1 MANQKNIN
9 VLLRRIVV
17 LFFNMIHRSLTIH
30 SPNPGHASA
39 LRVCLFVAHRLCA
52 VRARTCVCLFSCLLL
67 VCCGS
72 LSTTHTYSDDRRRL
86 ASVQASTATCSTPTH
101 HTHKQPIDLA
111 GLLHGLRLTSF
122 LAGLLPA
129 GLLPALCAA
138 GLLSCWPP
146 SWLDGLRL
154 ASWLDSLLVCWPPGL
169 LACWPPGLLAGLLP
183 YLAGLLSAGLRLADW
198 MALADTARARNLSEN
213 LIGASS
219 ARQRPC

>member
-1 MANQKNIN
+1 MRAHC
-9 VLLRRIVV
+9 VFAFLLLIVCV
-17 LFFNMIHRSLTIH
+17 RFAHV
-30 SPNPGHASA
+30 
-39 LRVCLFVAHRLCA
+39 RVCAFFLACFSSVA
-52 VRARTCVCLFSCLLL
+52 VPGARTH
-67 VCCGS
+67 
-72 LSTTHTYSDDRRRL
+72 THTYSDDRRRM

-154 ASWLDSLLVCWPPGL
+154 ASWLDGLLVCWPPGL

-183 YLAGLLSAGLRLADW
+183 VTSLVSCLLASAWLTGWPWL
-198 MALADTARARNLSEN
+198 TQHGQE
-213 LIGASS
+213 I
-219 ARQRPC
+219 